1 MTKSPADAVHAA
13 RQETRREAEATTRQ
27 KHGISPLAEG
37 EELSDDVSFAHLQ
50 ETLSQARL
58 EIDGGPPAGAGPAA
72 DAQLED
78 EFLLE
83 EIATELPVPRDEG
96 GASRSSS
103 GSSPLPATSAQ
114 VAVLEVRLRDAADR
128 DEVAHLTLTLAC
140 CYAQVAGLFVVN
152 RGIVAGLQGLG
163 EDLGRRIEG
172 ITVPVGAGKL
182 FSDPI
187 ASMKPYRGGAAEDDV
202 DNRLLRALGRIDA
215 QERVALPIAI
225 RGRVVNLLYADNGPD
240 AIGETS
246 LAALGS
252 LCRCVAE
259 AYERLI
265 LKRKQP
271 THRE

>member
-1 MTKSPADAVHAA
+1 MAKSPSEAVQAA
-13 RQETRREAEATTRQ
+13 RLETRREAEATTRQ
-27 KHGISPLAEG
+27 EHGIAPLGEG
-37 EELSDDVSFAHLQ
+37 EELSDDASFAHLQ

-58 EIDGGPPAGAGPAA
+58 ESDGGAPDRARPVEAE
-72 DAQLED
+72 LED
-78 EFLLE
+78 EVLLE
-83 EIATELPVPRDEG
+83 EIATELPAPRDEA
-96 GASRSSS
+96 GASRSRS
-103 GSSPLPATSAQ
+103 GSSPLPATSAE
-114 VAVLEVRLRDAADR
+114 VAVLEARLRDAADR
-128 DEVAHLTLTLAC
+128 DEVAQLTLILAC

-172 ITVPVGAGKL
+172 IIVPVGAGKL

-187 ASMKPYRGGAAEDDV
+187 AAMKPYRGGAAEDDV

-215 QERVALPIAI
+215 QERVALPISI

-259 AYERLI
+259 AYEGLI

-271 THRE
+271 AQRE